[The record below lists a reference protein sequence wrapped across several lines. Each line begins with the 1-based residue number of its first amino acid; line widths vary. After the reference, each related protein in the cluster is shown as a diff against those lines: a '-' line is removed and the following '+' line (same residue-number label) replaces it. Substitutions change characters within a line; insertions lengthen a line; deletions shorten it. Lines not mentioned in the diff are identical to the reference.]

1 MKYSKGLI
9 IAFSLLIFFSPDA
22 RSQIKVDVKDKVKQ
36 ETEQTDTIVGFWIDK
51 PGKINNARKIIISV
65 RETESGSVKGGDPP
79 YPYSYTVSMKFE
91 GNIINSKDKFR
102 LIPNLTDNLRSL
114 AMKEECTLIAE
125 LEPAEESMRVEK
137 WECSDPVNNSPVL
150 PLLAASPPNFFI
162 PVRIW
167 QIGSKIYISHGF
179 NDGIYGYFVEWD
191 DPRAKN
197 KKEPLG
203 ARPSGAGLMGEYIE
217 VPFDK
222 FTKGEAIILH
232 PKDVSD
238 HNEDVWQWKTGWT
251 VLIHP
256 RQVK

>member
-1 MKYSKGLI
+1 MMKKLITTIILGLVI
-9 IAFSLLIFFSPDA
+9 LPVNFSIA
-22 RSQIKVDVKDKVKQ
+22 Q
-36 ETEQTDTIVGFWIDK
+36 EIVTRDTIAGFRIDRTRK
-51 PGKINNARKIIISV
+51 TDNAGKIIISV

-79 YPYSYTVSMKFE
+79 YPYSYRVSMRFE
-91 GNIINSKDKFR
+91 GRIINSKDKFR

-125 LEPAEESMRVEK
+125 LEPVEESMKVEN

-167 QIGSKIYISHGF
+167 QIGNKIYISHGF

-191 DPRAKN
+191 DPRSKN

-203 ARPSGAGLMGEYIE
+203 ARPAGAGFMGEYIE

-222 FTKGEAIILH
+222 FTKGEAIVLH
-232 PKDVSD
+232 PKDVSN
-238 HNEDVWQWKTGWT
+238 HNDDVWQWKTSWT

-256 RQVK
+256 R